1 MQRDGKINRWPA
13 LYPLWWQRINLII
26 DYLNQKI
33 MKDLTELKGNWNQ
46 TKEKLKQKFVILTE
60 GEQDEML
67 GKLQVKLD
75 KKK

>member
-1 MQRDGKINRWPA
+1 
-13 LYPLWWQRINLII
+13 
-26 DYLNQKI
+26 
-33 MKDLTELKGNWNQ
+33 MKNPTELKENWNQ

-75 KKK
+75 KKKEEIHKLISEL